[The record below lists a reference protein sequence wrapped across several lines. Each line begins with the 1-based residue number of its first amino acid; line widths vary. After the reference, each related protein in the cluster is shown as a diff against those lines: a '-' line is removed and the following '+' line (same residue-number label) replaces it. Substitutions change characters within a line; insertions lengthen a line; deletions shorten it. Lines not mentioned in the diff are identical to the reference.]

1 MAASSVLVLAFGLW
15 LVHLEHIGYGTGW
28 VDGALALFAGTA
40 VLGMVGGQRPKCAR
54 KLAEGGGDPEQTRWM
69 LNDPIARA
77 LNYASAVLVV
87 AIVVL
92 MVFKPGGP
100 SG

>member
-1 MAASSVLVLAFGLW
+1 MLAFGLW

-54 KLAEGGGDPEQTRWM
+54 KLAAGGGDAEEARRM
-69 LNDPIARA
+69 LNEPIARA
-77 LNYASAVLVV
+77 LNYALRCWSYR
-87 AIVVL
+87 
-92 MVFKPGGP
+92 
-100 SG
+100 SSC